1 MNSFEC
7 EVAINILN
15 IHLATPNKHGYC
27 WWKISSQ
34 SYFWNR
40 QIDASYYLDTE
51 SKPVS
56 LSGLF
61 LCLSLERLLCIIF
74 RSPNALCLRDALLP
88 SACFA
93 ALLPLLCSVIFIH
106 TQSRIWQRRIFT
118 SLVLINNHLSNPPST
133 IEIKTFLPII
143 LWSFFCVRP
152 FYR

>member
-1 MNSFEC
+1 ME
-7 EVAINILN
+7 NILAKLFLKSTN
-15 IHLATPNKHGYC
+15 RRELLFGH
-27 WWKISSQ
+27 WKQTGQ
-34 SYFWNR
+34 SVR
-40 QIDASYYLDTE
+40 A
-51 SKPVS
+51 
-56 LSGLF
+56 F

-133 IEIKTFLPII
+133 IEIKTLLPII
-143 LWSFFCVRP
+143 LWSCFLRPSFLSIKTFFSQITLKGIEMAGKKACKI
-152 FYR
+152 